1 VNRLATS
8 ILILVLAACAKH
20 DAPAPTGGS
29 ATASAPVAVA
39 KSGGGG
45 CDAMRADFQALVSA
59 PLTEVSG
66 APVGACNAYVSKGQ
80 PGFVVAALIY
90 SDEPV
95 HKFEPTGP
103 GAHVVS
109 GVGDQAY
116 WVLRQGAGPRF
127 EAKHGKYTCEIE
139 APAQDKSTLKS
150 TAEADQTAYAQLM
163 GKLCNDMFAAQ

>member
-1 VNRLATS
+1 MHRFATS

-20 DAPAPTGGS
+20 DAPAPSGGS
-29 ATASAPVAVA
+29 SAAVAVA

-45 CDAMRADFQALVSA
+45 CDSMRGDFQALVSA

-80 PGFVVAALIY
+80 AGFVVAALIY
-90 SDEPV
+90 SDEPP
-95 HKFEPTGP
+95 HKFDPTGA

-109 GVGDQAY
+109 GVGDSGY
-116 WVLRQGAGPRF
+116 WVLGQGEGPRF
-127 EAKHGKYTCEIE
+127 EAKQGKYTCEIE

-150 TAEADQTAYAQLM
+150 PAEADQAAYAQLM
-163 GKLCNDMFAAQ
+163 GKLCSDMFAAQ

>member
-1 VNRLATS
+1 MHRFAIS
-8 ILILVLAACAKH
+8 IIVLAACAKH

-29 ATASAPVAVA
+29 ATAAAASA
-39 KSGGGG
+39 GGG
-45 CDAMRADFQALVSA
+45 CGSMRADFQALVSA

-95 HKFEPTGP
+95 HEFDPTGP
-103 GAHVVS
+103 GAHVMS

-116 WVLRQGAGPRF
+116 WVLRQGDGPRF
-127 EAKHGKYTCEIE
+127 EAKKGKYTCEIDS
-139 APAQDKSTLKS
+139 PAQDKSTLRS
-150 TAEADQTAYAQLM
+150 PAEADQAAYAQLM